1 MTHIWTAIDTKI
13 QQPTN
18 TRGSWVS
25 VIQYSWSPAEVQ
37 RLSNQSQTHT
47 NLPAHTAW
55 FVIDVQLRGHS
66 VRLMALNKKAKKQK
80 KTNHTPISLN
90 YFLLIWFPACSPTDT
105 RHPAVLQRKKPNREK
120 EGLKLVSLNSPPQLP
135 PMERLKQTQV
145 SLQVLLKSL
154 CSPITHHTHH
164 KDILH
169 LSFVEFV
176 FSPFNLQAV

>member
-1 MTHIWTAIDTKI
+1 M
-13 QQPTN
+13 
-18 TRGSWVS
+18 GVS
-25 VIQYSWSPAEVQ
+25 YS
-37 RLSNQSQTHT
+37 
-47 NLPAHTAW
+47 
-55 FVIDVQLRGHS
+55 VQLIPCWSTKAVKSISNTHKPPCTHS
-66 VRLMALNKKAKKQK
+66 MVCDWCAAQRPECSTDGPKQKSKKTK